1 VSKKMAVLVAT
12 ALMVLATLSAQAQ
25 SEPLHDVKMAPDEPY
40 LDDGDPR
47 HRLDFYAPSD
57 IEEPFPVILFV
68 SGGGWSQGSKL
79 WIANLGGIFAGE
91 GIGFV
96 AIDHRLVPDVT
107 PAEQV
112 EDLAAAFAW
121 LADRWEQIG
130 ADPSRVFVGGH
141 SAGGH
146 LMSLLAMDEHY
157 LEAVGHSPDEIAGV
171 ILVSGALDVENQF
184 GAELAPLNYVHEEL
198 PDFLIFYAAGDS
210 DNIIQAA
217 ETLQAELAVAQVP
230 VEVVEVPQTDHFS
243 IIASMRMIDGV
254 TEWINGF
261 STEGG

>member
-1 VSKKMAVLVAT
+1 MIVLVAI
-12 ALMVLATLSAQAQ
+12 ALMILTVFSAGAQ
-25 SEPLHDVKMAPDEPY
+25 NEPLHNVKMAADEPY
-40 LDDGDPR
+40 LDDSDPR

-57 IEEPFPVILFV
+57 MEEAFPVIMFV

-79 WIANLGGIFAGE
+79 WIANLGGVFASE
-91 GIGFV
+91 GVGFV

-121 LADRWEQIG
+121 LADRWGQAG
-130 ADPSRVFVGGH
+130 ADPSRIFVGGH

-146 LMSLLAMDEHY
+146 LMSLLAMDGHY

-184 GAELAPLNYVHEEL
+184 GAELAPLNFVHEGL
-198 PDFLIFYAAGDS
+198 PDFLIFHAAGDS
-210 DNIIQAA
+210 RNIIRAA
-217 ETLQAELAVAQVP
+217 ETLQSELAANQVP
-230 VEVVEVPQTDHFS
+230 VEVIEVPQTDHFS
-243 IIASMRMIDGV
+243 IIASMGMIDEV

-261 STEGG
+261 PAEGG